1 MEELKSIP
9 ILSQMTDEQHASY
22 SARCSWRVY
31 EAGEMILDHEETSND
46 VRFIAAGFVR
56 IVARV
61 AEGREVIFKI
71 STPVASSENYR
82 PSTMESALPMSQRL
96 PVRGFASCPNLYLP
110 NCAMKFHRLHGR

>member
-61 AEGREVIFKI
+61 AEGREVIFNDFD
-71 STPVASSENYR
+71 AGRFFGEL
-82 PSTMESALPMSQRL
+82 SAIDNGIRSANVTALTRARICIMPQS
-96 PVRGFASCPNLYLP
+96 VFA
-110 NCAMKFHRLHGR
+110 